1 MTLPAW
7 PRLLDVPALP
17 AAIKERHEDFRVEE
31 LPAYEPCGEGDHV
44 YLRVEKRG
52 MTTNAALRALAR
64 ALDVK
69 PRDVGVAGQKDARGV
84 TVQTF
89 SVEHV
94 DPAAAA
100 ALELPGLRVL
110 GVARHRNKLRT
121 GHLRGN
127 RFTLRLRD
135 IDSARVGD
143 VRAALAGLEQSGAP
157 NYFGPQRFG
166 ARGDNW
172 EVGRAAMAGDFTAA
186 ARLALGEV
194 RTGDPRRALLSQD
207 RRLLSLY
214 ASAFQSYLFNNVV
227 ALRLGSLGE
236 VGEGD
241 LAWKHD
247 NGAVFRVT
255 DPEAERP
262 RAEAFE
268 ISPTGPMYGGRM
280 TEPGGAQA
288 ALEAEVL
295 GEAGV
300 TLDSFPDRGPFQCA
314 GGRRPLRFRP
324 EGACAEAG
332 ADGHGPFIEVRFAL
346 GSGCYAT
353 VVLAEICGGA
363 LVGA

>member
-1 MTLPAW
+1 MTLPEW

-17 AAIKERHEDFRVEE
+17 AAIKERHEDFVVEE

-52 MTTNAALRALAR
+52 MTTGSALRALAR
-64 ALDVK
+64 SLDVR

-89 SVEHV
+89 SIEHV

-100 ALELPGLRVL
+100 TLELPGLRVL
-110 GVARHRNKLRT
+110 EVARHRNKLRT

-127 RFTLRLRD
+127 RFAVRLREVD
-135 IDSARVGD
+135 ATRVGD
-143 VRAALAGLEQSGAP
+143 VRAALAELEQKGAP

-166 ARGDNW
+166 TRGDTW
-172 EVGRAAMAGDFTAA
+172 EVGRAALAGDFAAA
-186 ARLALGEV
+186 ARIVFGEV
-194 RTGDPRRALLSQD
+194 RSGDPRRAILSQD

-227 ALRLGSLGE
+227 ARRLGSLGR

-255 DPEAERP
+255 DAAADQP
-262 RAEAFE
+262 RAESFE
-268 ISPTGPMYGGRM
+268 ISPTGPMYGRRM
-280 TEPGGAQA
+280 TEPGGEQG
-288 ALEAEVL
+288 ALEAEIL
-295 GEAGV
+295 AGAEI
-300 TLDSFPDRGPFQCA
+300 TADAFPASGPFQCA
-314 GGRRPLRFRP
+314 GGRRPLRDRP

-332 ADGHGPFIEVRFAL
+332 VDEHGPFIEVRFGL
-346 GSGCYAT
+346 DPGCYAT

-363 LVGA
+363 LSGA

>member
-17 AAIKERHEDFRVEE
+17 AAIKERHEDFVVEE
-31 LPAYEPCGEGDHV
+31 IPAYEPCGEGDHV

-52 MTTNAALRALAR
+52 LTTGAALRSLAR
-64 ALDVK
+64 AFGVR
-69 PRDVGVAGQKDARGV
+69 PRDIGVAGQKDARGV

-94 DPAAAA
+94 DPDRAA
-100 ALELPGLRVL
+100 ALDLPNLRVL
-110 GVARHRNKLRT
+110 EVARHRNKLRT

-127 RFTLRLRD
+127 RFILRLREVD
-135 IDSARVGD
+135 TARIDD
-143 VRAALAGLEQSGAP
+143 VRAALAGLERTGAP

-172 EVGRAAMAGDFTAA
+172 EVGRAAMSGDFTAA
-186 ARLALGEV
+186 ARIVFGLV
-194 RTGDPRRALLSQD
+194 RSGDPRRALLSQD
-207 RRLLSLY
+207 RRMLSLY

-227 ALRLGSLGE
+227 ARRIGCLGR

-241 LAWKHD
+241 LAWKHA

-255 DPEAERP
+255 DAAAEQP
-262 RAEAFE
+262 RADAFE
-268 ISPTGPMYGGRM
+268 ISATGPMFGRRM
-280 TEPGGAQA
+280 TEPGGEQA
-288 ALEAEVL
+288 ALEAEIL
-295 GEAGV
+295 AAAEV
-300 TLDSFPDRGPFQCA
+300 TADSFPSSGPFQCA

-324 EGACAEAG
+324 EAAVAEAG
-332 ADGHGPFIEVRFAL
+332 EDEHGPFIEVRFAL
-346 GSGCYAT
+346 DPGCYAT

-363 LVGA
+363 PIGA